1 MSKWRENFEA
11 SNSVAILKDAIRDAK
26 DDKYK
31 DKIDKALSGTV
42 AGKYKRRG
50 KK

>member
-1 MSKWRENFEA
+1 MSKWKDNFEA

-26 DDKYK
+26 K
-31 DKIDKALSGTV
+31 DNYQKKIDEALSGV
-42 AGKYKRRG
+42 IAGKYKRS